1 MLIKRAE
8 RQARRGNL
16 AGALP
21 NRLDEGVDRR
31 SFLRRS
37 GLAAG
42 GLATLGALPLGSVR
56 KAEAGPP
63 PPAGA
68 VLTRRKKR
76 VHALFGWLHGH
87 RGGRKRGVDWPG
99 AGLG

>member
-8 RQARRGNL
+8 RQARRDNL

-21 NRLDEGVDRR
+21 DRLDEGVDRR

-42 GLATLGALPLGSVR
+42 GLATLGALQLGSVR
-56 KAEAGPP
+56 KAKAGPP
-63 PPAGA
+63 PPAERDA
-68 VLTRRKKR
+68 HPPEEC
-76 VHALFGWLHGH
+76 VHALFGWLFGH
-87 RGGRKRGVDWPG
+87 RGGRKWCVDRTG
-99 AGLG
+99 A